1 MRHRAYS
8 SIISGKYNQGFL
20 LMRFWFWLTLS
31 RAMVFLYAGHN
42 HSFPST
48 LLFQLLFFFSLLLLP
63 VALTQPRIV
72 ASAGLRADPGITS
85 HTCVVN
91 LGLTCP
97 PAQTHTVRTPASPGF
112 NILWN
117 MSPVFIPRCCRPRTL
132 LKDSLKQRYASTNS
146 RLETVGKAWKSVMV
160 GDGFIILPFVVFS
173 FKRKIQLI

>member
-1 MRHRAYS
+1 
-8 SIISGKYNQGFL
+8 
-20 LMRFWFWLTLS
+20 MRFWFWLTLS

-48 LLFQLLFFFSLLLLP
+48 LLFQLLSFFFSLLLLP

-97 PAQTHTVRTPASPGF
+97 PAQTHTVRTPASPGVQYP
-112 NILWN
+112 LEHVTRVYT
-117 MSPVFIPRCCRPRTL
+117 PVLQTPNP
-132 LKDSLKQRYASTNS
+132 S
-146 RLETVGKAWKSVMV
+146 
-160 GDGFIILPFVVFS
+160 
-173 FKRKIQLI
+173 